1 MKKVLALIISLAMVF
16 AMFTCC
22 TVSAAA
28 DDDTTY
34 VVGICQLLQHDAL
47 DAASQG
53 FMDALTD
60 ALGDKVEFDYQNAQG
75 ESTTCSTIVTG
86 FVSNE
91 YDLIM
96 CNATPALQAAVAAT
110 TTIPI
115 LATSITDFGVALAD
129 EEMDPTVG
137 TGINVSGTSDGVP
150 GYVYAELV
158 NELCPDAATVAV
170 LYCSAEANSVVQAD
184 SFIEAMGDAKECI
197 VYTFAD
203 SNDMQAVVT
212 AAASECDC
220 IYIPTDNTAASN
232 MTIVSNV
239 CIAQGVP
246 VICGEENMM
255 AAGGLATASIS
266 YYDIGYVCGQMA
278 VEILVNGADVSTMPI
293 GYAAT
298 PAKEY
303 NPEFADAIGFEI
315 PEGYEAYSAE

>member
-1 MKKVLALIISLAMVF
+1 MKKVLAMVIALTMVF
-16 AMFTCC
+16 ALLTG
-22 TVSAAA
+22 TTASAA
-28 DDDTTY
+28 DKQYT
-34 VVGICQLLQHDAL
+34 VGICQLVQHQAL
-47 DAASQG
+47 DAATQG
-53 FMDALTD
+53 FMDAITD
-60 ALGDKVEFDYQNAQG
+60 ALGDAVVFDYQNAQG
-75 ESTTCSTIVTG
+75 EPTTCSTIVNG
-86 FVSNE
+86 FVTNS

-115 LATSITDFGVALAD
+115 LATSVTDFGTALAD
-129 EEMDPTVG
+129 PDMDPTVG

-150 GYVYAELV
+150 GYVYADLV

-170 LYCSAEANSVVQAD
+170 VYCSAEANSVLQAEDFIAAMAD
-184 SFIEAMGDAKECI
+184 SGKTCTE
-197 VYTFAD
+197 YTFSD

-212 AAASECDC
+212 AAASDCDC

-239 CIAQGVP
+239 CIGQNVP

-278 VEILVNGADVSTMPI
+278 VAILTEGADVSAMPI
-293 GYAAT
+293 GYAST
-298 PAKEY
+298 PVKEY
-303 NPEFADAIGFEI
+303 NPEFADAIGFAI
-315 PEGYEAYSAE
+315 PEGYEAYVAE